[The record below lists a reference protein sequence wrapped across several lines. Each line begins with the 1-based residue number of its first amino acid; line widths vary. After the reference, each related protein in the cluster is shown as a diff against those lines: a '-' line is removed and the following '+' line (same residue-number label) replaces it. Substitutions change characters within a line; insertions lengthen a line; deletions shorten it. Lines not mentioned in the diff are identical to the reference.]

1 MMNIEAFEREKMK
14 TSTSVHVEEMG
25 QNLEQTSS
33 VGKITNQHLTK
44 LYEKNSRN
52 VFDLVLGELPE
63 KNTSN
68 RFIDD
73 NEQPSTTVYLSNEF

>member
-44 LYEKNSRN
+44 LHEKNSRN
-52 VFDLVLGELPE
+52 VFDLVLGELLE

>member
-14 TSTSVHVEEMG
+14 TSTCVHVEEIE

-33 VGKITNQHLTK
+33 VGKITNQHLIK
-44 LYEKNSRN
+44 LHEKNSRN
-52 VFDLVLGELPE
+52 VFDLVLGELLE
-63 KNTSN
+63 KNMSN

-73 NEQPSTTVYLSNEF
+73 NEQPSTTVYLLNEF